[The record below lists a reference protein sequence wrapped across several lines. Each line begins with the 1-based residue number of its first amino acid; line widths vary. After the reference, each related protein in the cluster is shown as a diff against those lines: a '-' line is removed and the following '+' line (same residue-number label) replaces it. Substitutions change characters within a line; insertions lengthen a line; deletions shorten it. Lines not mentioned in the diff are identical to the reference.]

1 MENNKKHNF
10 LIGRL
15 KGVRYAIRGVWLL
28 LTTEP
33 SIIVQF
39 FIAVIMTI
47 AGFIFQIST
56 TEWILQL
63 LAIGLV
69 MTAEALNTAI
79 EKLTDYI
86 QPEYD
91 KKIGFIKDIAAGAP
105 AIAAIIAV
113 IIGVLIY
120 LPKIS

>member
-1 MENNKKHNF
+1 MENKKKHNF

-39 FIAVIMTI
+39 FIAVIMTV
-47 AGFIFQIST
+47 AGFIFKIST

-91 KKIGFIKDIAAGAP
+91 RKIGFIKDIAAGAP

>member
-1 MENNKKHNF
+1 M
-10 LIGRL
+10 
-15 KGVRYAIRGVWLL
+15 RGVCLL
-28 LTTEP
+28 LTTEH
-33 SIIVQF
+33 SIIAQF
-39 FIAVIMTI
+39 FIAVAVTI
-47 AGFIFQIST
+47 AGFAFSLNT

-63 LAIGLV
+63 LAIGMV

-86 QPEYD
+86 QPEHD

-105 AIAAIIAV
+105 AISAIIAV
-113 IIGVLIY
+113 IIGLLIY

>member
-1 MENNKKHNF
+1 
-10 LIGRL
+10 
-15 KGVRYAIRGVWLL
+15 
-28 LTTEP
+28 
-33 SIIVQF
+33 
-39 FIAVIMTI
+39 MTI